1 MPNKNEI
8 ERVELF
14 SSQVELSEVK
24 SDPDILQA
32 KFLISGFGVNKNK
45 VQINRDTIDSWVS
58 TLVGKPL
65 VGKVSTKLDGTM
77 DFESHNL
84 KVITKYDENGVPYQE
99 AEFDTNGF
107 GCFTSAGIEEID
119 GIEYI
124 TATANIWKRF
134 KNAVSVIKDRVENG
148 TLQTSWEISVEDS
161 TSKIVN
167 GTVVKI
173 INAGRF
179 IGHCLLGSDVEPA
192 YDESGLLQVAS
203 KGTSQELSTA
213 LSQDCLDESLNNIN
227 KANLTDKEVKSVKKD
242 KETLENSTEQ
252 EVTTDVETEDSEKK
266 KKECSDTE
274 TDTTD
279 DANGDNDSNDGNTEP
294 ELQEPQNN
302 PADGEEDGEDT
313 DSNTTDDDDNKKKVV
328 SEETDET
335 ETSALTDRDLRNK
348 ITKAYEKYSNKYG
361 YIWLCFPTENV
372 AWIDFWDKENETDY
386 VEVKYTVDNDEVTI
400 TEATPVSLV
409 ASPREINEQI
419 ASKNSAIA
427 EMSTQIT
434 NLTNEIAELK
444 PYKEKIDELERAEKE
459 AQLEKDRKELSEY
472 AISSG
477 YITEDEIENSEE
489 IKTMI
494 SELDKAGIKSM
505 ISDRVVEGLNKN
517 KDVETSEKDNSKE
530 KDIKVNLSAIETSS
544 KDSKISAKEAQSAI
558 RKYLGRK

>member
-84 KVITKYDENGVPYQE
+84 KVITKYDENGVPYKE

-107 GCFTSAGIEEID
+107 GCFTSAGIEKID

-134 KNAVSVIKDRVENG
+134 KNAVSVIKDRVQNG

-302 PADGEEDGEDT
+302 PADGEENGEDI
-313 DSNTTDDDDNKKKVV
+313 DSNATDDDDNKKKVV

-348 ITKAYEKYSNKYG
+348 ITKAYEEYSNKYG
-361 YIWLCFPTENV
+361 YIWLCFPIENV
-372 AWIDFWDKENETDY
+372 AWIDPWDKENETDY

-494 SELDKAGIKSM
+494 SELDKAGIKSI

-530 KDIKVNLSAIETSS
+530 KDIKVNLSAVETSS
-544 KDSKISAKEAQSAI
+544 KDSKVSAKEAQSAI